1 MLKQNLTK
9 LVTEHESSLV
19 KSIVIQV
26 QEQLDSTNVPAFTK
40 SEK

>member
-9 LVTEHESSLV
+9 LVTEHESSQV